1 MRNLHTIADTTDP
14 MTPKL
19 QEQLTTL
26 SEEKST
32 VSGPGQRFQHDRV
45 NAPLSG
51 LNYCHTQHG

>member
-1 MRNLHTIADTTDP
+1 MRNLHTIADTTD
-14 MTPKL
+14 PKL

-32 VSGPGQRFQHDRV
+32 VSGPGQRFQHYRV